1 MGLVILIYSFETG
14 TQYLNIQ
21 KSAALAGHSLMYC
34 KFEFSFTASAVQL
47 EFSGRYSSKEIE
59 KNGTHFLFL
68 DALSHSEHQRTF
80 QQHHAPYFGAVT
92 E

>member
-21 KSAALAGHSLMYC
+21 KSAALTGCSVVYY

-47 EFSGRYSSKEIE
+47 EFSGRYSSTNTRG
-59 KNGTHFLFL
+59 NGTGNVAIHN
-68 DALSHSEHQRTF
+68 ST
-80 QQHHAPYFGAVT
+80 
-92 E
+92 